1 MGCRHTVGGE
11 VLVRPAS
18 LRYTR
23 RRRPPCRQ
31 PEIGDGIPQTM
42 FCYQSETAHQ
52 ATPFELW
59 YPSIP
64 LAGSPRSSASHGPL
78 SVQGPRGST
87 TCTPPHVA
95 FPPWGLQLSGTI

>member
-1 MGCRHTVGGE
+1 MGCRHTAGGE

-31 PEIGDGIPQTM
+31 PENGDGIRQTM
-42 FCYQSETAHQ
+42 VCYQSETVHQ
-52 ATPFELW
+52 ATRSESS

-64 LAGSPRSSASHGPL
+64 LASSPRSTVSHGPL
-78 SVQGPRGST
+78 SVQDPRGST
-87 TCTPPHVA
+87 TCTPPHAA
-95 FPPWGLQLSGTI
+95 FLPWGLQL